1 MNSDLDLLSQIS
13 SVEAPPFLLDKISQK
28 IEGRKKRMVSPKLA
42 YTLTVAFT
50 VVLAINIVFIFR
62 YSTSKPNHSDW
73 IGSMSLLEDHS
84 LYK

>member
-62 YSTSKPNHSDW
+62 YSTSKQNYSVW
-73 IGSMSLLEDHS
+73 IGRMSFL
-84 LYK
+84 